1 MRFKQITDSL
11 KNLKIMKTT
20 MLNLSFLAGFT
31 LLISSCGKTYVCQ
44 CTGPD
49 GTNTTTGQVKAYSK
63 KKAEKLCSA
72 TCSGGTSSA
81 K

>member
-1 MRFKQITDSL
+1 
-11 KNLKIMKTT
+11 MKTT
-20 MLNLSFLAGFT
+20 MLNLFFLAAFT

-49 GTNTTTGQVKAYSK
+49 GTNTTTTGQVKAYSK